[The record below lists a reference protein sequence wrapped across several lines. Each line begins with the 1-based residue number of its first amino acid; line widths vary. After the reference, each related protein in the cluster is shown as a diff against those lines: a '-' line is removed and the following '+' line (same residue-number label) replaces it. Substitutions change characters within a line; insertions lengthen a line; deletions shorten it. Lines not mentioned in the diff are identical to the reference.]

1 MNIKHVVALAALPLV
16 LAGCPF
22 DDDDDNEITE
32 VPVEA
37 PAEPAAV
44 RVFHASPDAPAVNLI
59 VAGSEAAGGLDFSQS
74 TGVLSLDAGTY
85 SVAVDGILPA
95 GTATVIG
102 PVDLDLAQG
111 VSYDVIA
118 VNSVAEI
125 EPLVIADEGELSDST
140 AVRVRVAHLAAAA
153 PEVDVFVTEPGADL
167 TAADP
172 LGRFSFKEVLGPVE
186 VPAADYQVRV
196 ALTDGTVVY
205 DSGTVALA
213 AGKDLLIGAIPTF
226 RSGDAPIKLAVLD
239 GDDVVIIHDANDGAN
254 LRVVHDSADAPAVD
268 VILND
273 SMTPAI
279 EDLAFPDVVG
289 YVNLAA
295 GSYDISVNAA
305 NTTTTVIDADGVALA
320 NGASY
325 TVIALGELSAIEP
338 LVLEDNERRVATE
351 ARVRLIHGSTL
362 AGDVDIY
369 VVAPMADITAA
380 TPAFED
386 VPFKAETGYVSL
398 AEGEYD
404 VVITPADQP
413 TSEAIRVTVNLTAG
427 EIYTAIARDGAGLTT
442 PLSVIGLDGLA
453 N

>member
-1 MNIKHVVALAALPLV
+1 MNLKHLMALVALPAL

-22 DDDDDNEITE
+22 DDDDNSDTE
-32 VPVEA
+32 VLVET
-37 PAEPAAV
+37 PAEPASV

-59 VAGSEAAGGLDFSQS
+59 VAGSQAAAELDYAES

-85 SVAVDGILPA
+85 SVAVEGILPE
-95 GTATVIG
+95 GNATVIG
-102 PVDLDLAQG
+102 PVDLDLAEG
-111 VSYDVIA
+111 VHYDVIA
-118 VNSVAEI
+118 VNSVASI
-125 EPLVIADEGELSDST
+125 EPVVITDEGELSDST
-140 AVRVRVAHLAAAA
+140 AVRVRVAHLAAEA
-153 PEVDVFVTEPGADL
+153 PEVDVYVTEPGADI
-167 TAADP
+167 TGVDP

-196 ALTDGTVVY
+196 TLTDGTVIF
-205 DSGTVALA
+205 DSGTVTLA

-226 RSGDAPIKLAVLD
+226 RNGDAPIKLAVLD
-239 GDDVVIIHDANDGAN
+239 ADDVVIVHDVSDGAN

-273 SMTPAI
+273 SGTPAI

-295 GSYDISVNAA
+295 GTYDIAVNAA
-305 NTTTTVIDADGVALA
+305 NTTTTVIDADGVALV

-325 TVIALGELSAIEP
+325 TIIALGELSAIEP
-338 LVLEDNERRVATE
+338 LVLADNERRVATE

-398 AEGEYD
+398 AAGDYD
-404 VVITPADQP
+404 VVITPANQP
-413 TSEAIRVTVNLTAG
+413 TSEAIRATLSLEAG
-427 EIYTAIARDGAGLTT
+427 EIYTAIARDGVGLTT
-442 PLSVIGLDGLA
+442 PLGVIGLDGLA
-453 N
+453 L